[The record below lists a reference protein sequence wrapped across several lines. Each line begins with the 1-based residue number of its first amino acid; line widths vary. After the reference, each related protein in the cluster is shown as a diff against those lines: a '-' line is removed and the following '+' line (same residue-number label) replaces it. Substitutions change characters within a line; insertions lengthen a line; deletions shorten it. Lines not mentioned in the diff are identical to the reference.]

1 MDCTC
6 FNWEPS
12 PYSPHFTHL
21 EPDGLL
27 TEMETQDQLSRQHPP
42 CHNNAPRHQS
52 LFPSGV
58 GSRHQP
64 TWLHNCICMELI
76 TTEQRER
83 QWQRAYR
90 RRPTALETQEKSDR
104 DRSTPISGNSLRMH
118 GFPGCQFP
126 VKFGC
131 QPIKLELCLLVH
143 KYPANYVSVHCRHLR
158 VYKESQVAYRA
169 IRVRVSQGLV

>member
-1 MDCTC
+1 MKTPMDCTC

-42 CHNNAPRHQS
+42 CHNLAPRLQS

-64 TWLHNCICMELI
+64 TWPLWKWFRCYLTNRLHYVTIDGYQSSTLPVTSGVPQGSILGPLLFLIYINDLPSCIN
-76 TTEQRER
+76 
-83 QWQRAYR
+83 Y
-90 RRPTALETQEKSDR
+90 S
-104 DRSTPISGNSLRMH
+104 H
-118 GFPGCQFP
+118 
-126 VKFGC
+126 
-131 QPIKLELCLLVH
+131 CLLFADDAKIFQIVTSFH
-143 KYPANYVSVHCRHLR
+143 DQLLLQIDLHEIEQWCSTWNLQLNPSKLHS
-158 VYKESQVAYRA
+158 
-169 IRVRVSQGLV
+169 I